1 MKFKR
6 IMVSFLSLVM
16 VAGLAMTAMPV
27 TATAESSAR
36 HQGYGHV
43 RGAAYISAA
52 DITMLRSYLVSP
64 NSNDFVSQ
72 NPSFNR
78 SNADVDGNG
87 VINNDDVELLRAY
100 LAATDPSTVTLG
112 PPAQRQ
118 TGRRYPQLSD
128 FPAGTRFIALTF
140 DDGPNTNYT
149 VQILDEL
156 SRLGASAT
164 FYVNPV
170 RFNASTLPVVQRMID
185 EGHDVCNHG
194 WDHTSFGANLS
205 TGNHKTRAAARADLT
220 RTSQAIFDA
229 TGYWPWSFR
238 APFFEW
244 GGSNNIL
251 FGLDREL
258 NMAFIDSGMDTNDW
272 MDARS
277 PQMIANTVL
286 GNSNPHGGIV
296 LMHDCGGSRQR
307 TVDSL
312 ALFIPQMQARGY
324 EFVTVR
330 ELFLLQ
336 NAMPETL
343 QGTNAWPRV
352 NQWVPTRRGQWEPP
366 IPLWPNNPDWW
377 NRDWWTNSTPPWE
390 RNIQH

>member
-1 MKFKR
+1 MKLKR
-6 IMVSFLSLVM
+6 ITGFLLSVVM
-16 VAGLAMTAMPV
+16 VVGLVTVSGYMTVA
-27 TATAESSAR
+27 AESSAR
-36 HQGYGHV
+36 HQSYGHV
-43 RGAAYISAA
+43 RGADYISAA
-52 DITMLRSYLVSP
+52 DVTLLRRYLISP
-64 NSNDFVSQ
+64 DSSSFMAQ
-72 NPSFNR
+72 NPDFNR
-78 SNADVDGNG
+78 DNADVDGNE
-87 VINNDDVELLRAY
+87 VINDNDVARLRAY

-112 PPAQRQ
+112 PP
-118 TGRRYPQLSD
+118 TESGRRYPQLSD
-128 FPAGTRFIALTF
+128 FPTGTRFIALTF

-156 SRLGASAT
+156 LRLGASAT

-170 RFNASTLPVVQRMID
+170 RFAPDTLPVIHRMIE

-194 WDHTSFGANLS
+194 WDHTSFGNDLT
-205 TGNHKTRAAARADLT
+205 TGRHTTRDAARDDIA

-244 GGSNNIL
+244 GGQANL
-251 FGLDREL
+251 LMGLDREL

-272 MDARS
+272 MDSRT
-277 PQMIANTVL
+277 PRDIANTIL
-286 GNSNPHGGIV
+286 NNPNPRGGIV

-307 TVDSL
+307 TADSL

-336 NAMPETL
+336 DAMPEL
-343 QGTNAWPRV
+343 FQGVNAWPRV
-352 NQWVPTRRGQWEPP
+352 NQWVPTRRGMWEPP
-366 IPLWPNNPDWW
+366 IPLWPNNSDWW
-377 NRDWWTNSTPPWE
+377 ERDWWTNSTPPWE
-390 RNIQH
+390 RNIRH

>member
-6 IMVSFLSLVM
+6 IKVSLLSLIMLV
-16 VAGLAMTAMPV
+16 GLVTVSIPMT
-27 TATAESSAR
+27 TAVEGSASP
-36 HQGYGHV
+36 QYGHV

-52 DITMLRSYLVSP
+52 DITMLRRYLASSD
-64 NSNDFVSQ
+64 SNGFMVQ
-72 NPSFNR
+72 NPNFNR
-78 SNADVDGNG
+78 DNADVDGNG
-87 VINNDDVELLRAY
+87 VIDAADVERLREY

-112 PPAQRQ
+112 PR
-118 TGRRYPQLSD
+118 TELISGRRYPQLSD
-128 FPAGTRFIALTF
+128 FPSGTRFIALTF
-140 DDGPNTNYT
+140 DDGPNTEYT
-149 VQILDEL
+149 VQILNEL
-156 SRLGASAT
+156 SRLGAKAT

-170 RFNASTLPVVQRMID
+170 RFSEDTLPVVRRMIE

-194 WDHTSFGANLS
+194 WDHTSFGNDLT
-205 TGNHKTRAAARADLT
+205 TGRHTTRQAARDDVL

-244 GGSNNIL
+244 GGQSNL
-251 FGLDREL
+251 LLGLDREL

-272 MDARS
+272 MDTRTS
-277 PQMIANTVL
+277 RDIANTIL
-286 GNSNPHGGIV
+286 NNPNPRGGIV

-307 TVDSL
+307 TVD
-312 ALFIPQMQARGY
+312 ALEMFIPQMQARGY

-336 NAMPETL
+336 DVMPEL
-343 QGTNAWPRV
+343 FQGVNAWPRV

>member
-6 IMVSFLSLVM
+6 IAGLLLSVVM
-16 VAGLAMTAMPV
+16 VLGLVAFIEPV
-27 TATAESSAR
+27 TAAAESSGNR
-36 HQGYGHV
+36 YGHV
-43 RGAAYISAA
+43 RNAEYISAA
-52 DITMLRSYLVSP
+52 DVTLLRRYLMSP
-64 NSNDFVSQ
+64 NSSGFIAQ

-87 VINNDDVELLRAY
+87 AINDADLALLRAY

-112 PPAQRQ
+112 PSTQRT

-128 FPAGTRFIALTF
+128 FPPGTRFIALTF

-156 SRLGASAT
+156 TRFGVSAT
-164 FYVNPV
+164 FYVNPI
-170 RFNASTLPVVQRMID
+170 RFSAQTLPVVHRMIE

-194 WDHTSFGANLS
+194 WDHTSFGNDLN
-205 TGNHKTRAAARADLT
+205 TGRHTTRAAAREDLT
-220 RTSQAIFDA
+220 RTSQAIFDV

-244 GGSNNIL
+244 GGQGNIL
-251 FGLDREL
+251 AGLDREL

-272 MDARS
+272 METRTPRD
-277 PQMIANTVL
+277 IANTVL
-286 GNSNPHGGIV
+286 NNPNPNGGII

-312 ALFIPQMQARGY
+312 AMFIPQMQARGY

-336 NAMPETL
+336 DAMPELL
-343 QGTNAWPRV
+343 QGANAWPRV
-352 NQWVPTRRGQWEPP
+352 NQWVPTRRGMWEPP

-390 RNIQH
+390 RNIRH